1 MSDARAATGP
11 RTTGGTSRAAGA
23 LEEKAAPL
31 RRTGGSDI
39 SRYRGGA
46 NKEMQ

>member
-11 RTTGGTSRAAGA
+11 QTTGGTSQAVKVLG
-23 LEEKAAPL
+23 EMAAPL
-31 RRTGGSDI
+31 RCTGGSDI